1 MQSRRDRRTR
11 ASIPEAKHQR
21 KLRCAEVCRGEDGR
35 EHSSP
40 TCLAMVYSS
49 MSGSRVWWNMSGSS
63 VESDT
68 LSPTEK
74 NSWNGDLD
82 RRTGAGVVR

>member
-1 MQSRRDRRTR
+1 MCRGV
-11 ASIPEAKHQR
+11 P
-21 KLRCAEVCRGEDGR
+21 RCAEVCRGEDGR